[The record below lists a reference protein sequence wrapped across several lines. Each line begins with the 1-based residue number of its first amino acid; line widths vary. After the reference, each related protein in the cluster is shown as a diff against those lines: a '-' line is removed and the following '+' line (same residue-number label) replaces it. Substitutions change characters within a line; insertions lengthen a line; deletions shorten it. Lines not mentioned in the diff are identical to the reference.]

1 MKVSVVVPIYQS
13 ADTLK
18 ACIDSILAQSLDDL
32 QLVLVDDGSTDA
44 SGAICDEA
52 AKADPR
58 VVVIHQSNKG
68 RTEARAV
75 GVKRAEGEWL
85 CFVDSDDTLPVN
97 SLKDLYE
104 KASLDTD
111 IVFGNGHT
119 LAGENRA
126 SIPMDDFR
134 HLAVRGVG
142 TIGVPW
148 GSMYRRSVL
157 CDYLFD
163 LPREILN
170 GEDYIFWLRLVFLTG
185 KPVNVVYK
193 TVYNKGEE
201 HTSNVF
207 VWTAEYA
214 ARLNHFR
221 WTSIPEDVRE
231 DYLADTVSDRMA
243 NLFSVAVCTSRSDW
257 AKSPFY
263 LQLCNDMNRAGIRK
277 TLRQRFF
284 LAMPSRYL
292 RKMMS
297 KIRG

>member
-1 MKVSVVVPIYQS
+1 MKVSVVVPVYQS
-13 ADTLK
+13 ADTLQ

-32 QLVLVDDGSTDA
+32 QLLLVDDGSTDA
-44 SGAICDEA
+44 SGAICDHA
-52 AKADPR
+52 ATADPR
-58 VVVIHQSNKG
+58 VSVIHQPNKG

-75 GVKRAEGEWL
+75 GVRRAEGEWL

-104 KASLDTD
+104 KTDASTD

-157 CDYLFD
+157 NDYLFD

-170 GEDYIFWLRLVFLTG
+170 GEDYIFWLRLVFSTG

-207 VWTAEYA
+207 VWTADYA

-221 WTSIPEDVRE
+221 WTSIPEKVRE
-231 DYLADTVSDRMA
+231 EYLADTIEDRMA
-243 NLFSVAVCTSRSDW
+243 NLFAVAVCSSRNDW
-257 AKSPFY
+257 ANSPFY
-263 LQLCNDMNRAGIRK
+263 LQLCKDMDRAGISK
-277 TLRQRFF
+277 TMRQRLF
-284 LAMPSRYL
+284 LAMPSRHL
-292 RKMMS
+292 RKMMA
-297 KIRG
+297 KIKG